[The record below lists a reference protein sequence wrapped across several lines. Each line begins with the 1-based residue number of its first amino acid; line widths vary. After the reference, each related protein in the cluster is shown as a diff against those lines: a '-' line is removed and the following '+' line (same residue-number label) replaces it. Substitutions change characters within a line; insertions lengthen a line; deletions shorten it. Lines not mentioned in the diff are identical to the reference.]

1 MSLRSTAP
9 LRFLLL
15 QGALLVAGLGVFSA
29 CTGGE
34 LDQTEPDRA
43 PITEP
48 TDRVAVVSLTWRP
61 GEPGL
66 AQAYLVDHAPGERKA
81 ALDRLGVSGASLLLE
96 SAPDGA
102 IAPPGLLA
110 GQCRVDPTSSYPLRA
125 PQHGLTTSS
134 PILLRDMGEILITAG
149 SNKEVQQ
156 VLESSWLPE
165 GSFDA
170 SGAAY
175 SGLIPSVPT
184 ATRGKSTRDLRA
196 PLSASRKRE
205 PRTVAVTADGSH
217 EVGAFTASARL
228 PEEVH
233 ILSVGGHEVRAGRVL
248 RSAPTSSPA
257 TPPVP
262 DLTDSATG
270 LEVVWARSPRP
281 QYGAGEADTE
291 ADSSAQAEAALATDL
306 TYVVFERVG
315 FGETWT
321 IICAAEDDGAF
332 VIPAPALISLPD
344 LGAYQTDRVLVRRV
358 AGASFSARG
367 LPEGLLLVTSEDQ
380 AYLE

>member
-1 MSLRSTAP
+1 MSTRSTAL
-9 LRFLLL
+9 LRSL
-15 QGALLVAGLGVFSA
+15 ALLGAGLGVPSA
-29 CTGGE
+29 CTSGE
-34 LDQTEPDRA
+34 LDQTEPERA
-43 PITEP
+43 ALAEP
-48 TDRVAVVSLTWRP
+48 TERVAVVSLTWRP

-81 ALDRLGVSGASLLLE
+81 ALDRLGVPVAGLLLE
-96 SAPDGA
+96 STPEGA
-102 IAPPGLLA
+102 VPSPGLLA
-110 GQCRVDPTSSYPLRA
+110 GQCRIDPAAPYPLRA
-125 PQHGLTTSS
+125 PSRSS
-134 PILLRDMGEILITAG
+134 ILLRDMGEILVTAG
-149 SNKEVQQ
+149 ANREVQQ

-196 PLSASRKRE
+196 PLSANKKRE
-205 PRTVAVTADGSH
+205 PRLVAVTADGSH
-217 EVGAFTASARL
+217 EVGAFTASTRL

-233 ILSVGGHEVRAGRVL
+233 LLSVGGHEVRAGRVL
-248 RSAPTSSPA
+248 RSDPAASPGTPTVLDLTSS
-257 TPPVP
+257 
-262 DLTDSATG
+262 STG
-270 LEVVWARSPRP
+270 IEVVWARTPRVP
-281 QYGAGEADTE
+281 RDDLDVDT
-291 ADSSAQAEAALATDL
+291 DTQTLDGLATDL

-321 IICAAEDDGAF
+321 ITCAAEDDGAF

>member
-1 MSLRSTAP
+1 MSNRSTAL
-9 LRFLLL
+9 LRSLML
-15 QGALLVAGLGVFSA
+15 QGALLGAGLGVPSA

-34 LDQTEPDRA
+34 LDQTEPERA
-43 PITEP
+43 PLTEP
-48 TDRVAVVSLTWRP
+48 TGRVAVVSLTWRP

-81 ALDRLGVSGASLLLE
+81 ALDRLGVPVAGLLLE
-96 SAPDGA
+96 SAPEGA
-102 IAPPGLLA
+102 LAPPGLLA
-110 GQCRVDPTSSYPLRA
+110 GQCRVDPASSYPLPS
-125 PQHGLTTSS
+125 PQRDTSTSS

-149 SNKEVQQ
+149 TNKEVQQ

-165 GSFDA
+165 GSFHA

-175 SGLIPSVPT
+175 SGLIPSVPS

-196 PLSASRKRE
+196 PITAHKRRE
-205 PRTVAVTADGSH
+205 PRVVAVTADGSH

-233 ILSVGGHEVRAGRVL
+233 ILSVGGFEVRAGRVL
-248 RSAPTSSPA
+248 RPAPSGEAGATTAFDPTS
-257 TPPVP
+257 
-262 DLTDSATG
+262 SATG
-270 LEVVWARSPRP
+270 LEVVWARAPRP
-281 QYGAGEADTE
+281 HGDNDGEVDT
-291 ADSSAQAEAALATDL
+291 DAQAEAGLASDL

-321 IICAAEDDGAF
+321 ITCAAEDDGAF

-367 LPEGLLLVTSEDQ
+367 LPEGLLLVASEDQ

>member
-1 MSLRSTAP
+1 MSTCSTALP
-9 LRFLLL
+9 RFLVL
-15 QGALLVAGLGVFSA
+15 QGALLGMGLGAFSA

-34 LDQTEPDRA
+34 LDQTEPERA
-43 PITEP
+43 PLHEP

-96 SAPDGA
+96 SAPEGV

-110 GQCRVDPTSSYPLRA
+110 GQCRVDPSSSYPLRA
-125 PQHGLTTSS
+125 PQGDSTTSS

-196 PLSASRKRE
+196 PLTASRKRE

-233 ILSVGGHEVRAGRVL
+233 ILSVGGLEVRAGRVF

-257 TPPVP
+257 TPPVL
-262 DLTDSATG
+262 DLTDSTTG
-270 LEVVWARSPRP
+270 LEIVWARAPRLP
-281 QYGAGEADTE
+281 YGDGDLDADATP
-291 ADSSAQAEAALATDL
+291 QAEAGLATDL

-321 IICAAEDDGAF
+321 ITCAAEDDGAF

-344 LGAYQTDRVLVRRV
+344 LGAYQTDRVLVKRV

>member
-1 MSLRSTAP
+1 MSTCSTALLRS
-9 LRFLLL
+9 L
-15 QGALLVAGLGVFSA
+15 ALLGAGLGVVSA

-34 LDQTEPDRA
+34 LDQTEPERA
-43 PITEP
+43 PLNEP

-110 GQCRVDPTSSYPLRA
+110 GQCRVDPASSYPLRA
-125 PQHGLTTSS
+125 PQRDSIASS

-175 SGLIPSVPT
+175 SGLIPSVPS

-196 PLSASRKRE
+196 PITASRKRE

-248 RSAPTSSPA
+248 RSAPTSSSTAPSI
-257 TPPVP
+257 P

-270 LEVVWARSPRP
+270 LEVVWARTLRP
-281 QYGAGEADTE
+281 QNDATDGEAE
-291 ADSSAQAEAALATDL
+291 AGLATDL

-321 IICAAEDDGAF
+321 ITCAAEDDGAF